1 MASASRTPWHL
12 IPGVHAEAQACY
24 NHCVALRR
32 GDIHKLDRDKDDNP
46 RESLHQASW
55 DSAISFE
62 PVAKRYCGR
71 GERRDVSPAVD
82 RGQPEGETQMGV
94 ELSECPHCGLPIEG
108 APVLCPHCG
117 RKTTTTSMRQRAAA
131 LLANPGRY
139 LVAAGAGALMLG
151 ALWPWGRLGPPGRW
165 FSWPNG
171 AAIATGTIGLALACI
186 ARLHQGS
193 PGKAYS
199 PISVVLSIAAMLIGG
214 PFLLQVIRLA
224 NRDPLITFSRGG
236 YTTAAGIVLILVGG
250 LLRTRAENGSSNARR
265 AEVDPA
271 DAAEQVM
278 DG

>member
-1 MASASRTPWHL
+1 MTILASRFTRQAGMPRAALSRWPSGIAGEESGGTCHL
-12 IPGVHAEAQACY
+12 PSTAVSQ
-24 NHCVALRR
+24 R
-32 GDIHKLDRDKDDNP
+32 GRHKWEWSSVNARIAVCLSKGP
-46 RESLHQASW
+46 RSS
-55 DSAISFE
+55 
-62 PVAKRYCGR
+62 V
-71 GERRDVSPAVD
+71 
-82 RGQPEGETQMGV
+82 T
-94 ELSECPHCGLPIEG
+94 
-108 APVLCPHCG
+108 HCG